1 MVRAFI
7 GIDLPASIREE
18 IAAVQPALRAVPADI
33 SLVNPAIIHITLRF
47 IGEVTEEEIGRISA
61 ALQTIKVKPFP
72 VSIRPVT
79 LNSRTRPR
87 VIWCGVEDQG
97 RSAALHQAIEAVLS
111 PLGYEPEARA
121 FTPHATVGRIR
132 RGHSSL
138 EGVIDSLGQNGF
150 GDFEVGEFK
159 LKQSVLTA
167 KGPIYTDLCVVTL

>member
-18 IAAVQPALRAVPADI
+18 IAGVQPALRAVPADI

-47 IGEVTEEEIGRISA
+47 IGEVTEEEISSISA
-61 ALQTIKVKPFP
+61 ALQTIRFSPFP
-72 VSIRPVT
+72 ISIGSIE
-79 LNSRTRPR
+79 LNSRSRPR
-87 VIWCGVEDQG
+87 VIWCSVEDQG
-97 RSAALHQAIEAVLS
+97 KCAALHQEIEAVLS

-132 RGHSSL
+132 GSHPSL
-138 EGVIDSLGQNGF
+138 VGVVDALNRDGF
-150 GDFEVGEFK
+150 GSCEVTEFR

-167 KGPIYTDLCVVTL
+167 RGPIYTDLCVVKL

>member
-47 IGEVTEEEIGRISA
+47 IGEVTEEEIGRIRA
-61 ALQTIKVKPFP
+61 ALQTIRFSPFP
-72 VSIRPVT
+72 VSIGPVT
-79 LNSRTRPR
+79 LNSRSRPR

-97 RSAALHQAIEAVLS
+97 RCAALHQEIEAVLS

-132 RGHSSL
+132 RSHPSL
-138 EGVIDSLGQNGF
+138 EGVVDTLGREGF
-150 GDFEVGEFK
+150 GSFEVGEFT

-167 KGPIYTDLCVVTL
+167 RGPIYTDLCVVTL